1 MTNGHTNGTNGAKNG
16 SSSASEAKRP
26 VRIAGA
32 SGGFSDRQRAISSL
46 AKLDVDAIVGDWLS
60 ECTMTLHGAQKVDNE
75 KLRMEGKLLEEPA
88 GLFDPTF
95 LENLAPALPDIESK
109 GIKVAVNAGACD
121 TQLLTWVV
129 AEEVERQGLS
139 LKVAYVEGDEVTD
152 TVNRL
157 IKQGDKFVSLMTGE
171 NLEDWGYTPIF
182 AQCYLGGAGIA
193 EALKNGADIVICG
206 RVADAA
212 PSVGVGMWWHG
223 WNRDKDWDEIAG
235 SLICGHLIE
244 CAAYVCGGYFSGFK
258 RLMEGCHN
266 LGFPVA
272 SLYADGS
279 CAIEK
284 EPNTGGE
291 VSVGT
296 VASQLLY
303 EIQGP
308 LYFGSDVTA
317 NIEGVVMTEEGK
329 DRVRVT
335 GVKGLPPPITT
346 KVGMTAFGGY
356 QAEFHVYICGLDL
369 EAKAEW
375 VERQVRYSAG
385 DAVKELSCFKFSLNG
400 YCPDNPRN
408 QDVATCDLRIFVQTK
423 NKKLVDK
430 STLDVPGFNRWCMD
444 NGLQGCPGWTLGN
457 DQRQSEGKVYYEY
470 YVSLLPQTEVHHRV
484 VLPWLNK
491 TLDIRPSTE
500 MVEYPRDQPSYE
512 TSNAVPLKS
521 FGPTTRGPMGWVV
534 GCRSGDKAS
543 DANVGFYVRN
553 DDEWDWLRSILTID
567 KIKLMLD
574 EEYVGG
580 KIERFEIPGI
590 RAVHFLLR
598 DHLDRGFNSTST
610 YDTLGKN
617 VGEYLRAKW
626 VDIPNRFLARGRF

>member
-1 MTNGHTNGTNGAKNG
+1 MATFRREKCTINITGTNRA
-16 SSSASEAKRP
+16 

-46 AKLDVDAIVGDWLS
+46 ARLDVDIIVGDWLS
-60 ECTMTLHGAQKVDNE
+60 ECTMTLHGAQKMENE
-75 KLRMEGKLLEEPA
+75 KLRAEGRLMEQPA

-95 LENLAPALPDIESK
+95 IENLSPALPDIARKS
-109 GIKVAVNAGACD
+109 IKVAVNAGACD
-121 TQLLTWVV
+121 AKLLARTV
-129 AEEVERQGLS
+129 ENEVKRRGLD

-152 TVNRL
+152 VVNRL
-157 IKQGDKFVSLMTGE
+157 IKGGEKFTSLMTGKD
-171 NLEDWGYTPIF
+171 LKDWEYTPIY

-193 EALKNGADIVICG
+193 EALKNGADIVVCG

-212 PSVGVGMWWHG
+212 PAVGAGMWWHD
-223 WNRDKDWDEIAG
+223 WNRDKDFDAIAG
-235 SLICGHLIE
+235 GLICGHLIE
-244 CAAYVCGGYFSGFK
+244 CSAYVTGGYFFGFK
-258 RLMEGCHN
+258 RLMDGCAN
-266 LGFPVA
+266 LGFPIA
-272 SLYADGS
+272 ELFADGH
-279 CAIEK
+279 CAINK
-284 EPNTGGE
+284 EPDTGGK
-291 VSVGT
+291 VSIGT

-308 LYFGSDVTA
+308 LYYGSDVTA
-317 NIEGVVMTEEGK
+317 NIEGVVMTEEGN
-329 DRVRVT
+329 D
-335 GVKGLPPPITT
+335 L
-346 KVGMTAFGGY
+346 GMTAIGGY

-375 VERQVRYSAG
+375 VEKQIRHSAG
-385 DAVKELSCFKFSLNG
+385 DAAKELSCSKFSLNG

-457 DQRQSEGKVYYEY
+457 DQRQSEGKIYYEY
-470 YVSLLPQTEVHHRV
+470 YVSLLPQSEVQHRV
-484 VLPWLNK
+484 VFPWLGGN
-491 TLDIRPSTE
+491 TLDVKPCAN
-500 MVEYPRDQPSYE
+500 MKVYPRDQPSYE
-512 TSNAVPLKS
+512 TSNPVNLKS

-534 GCRSGDKAS
+534 GGRSGDKAS
-543 DANVGFYVRN
+543 DANVGFIS
-553 DDEWDWLRSILTID
+553 LLTIP
-567 KIKLMLD
+567 KIQYLLD
-574 EEYVGG
+574 EEYKGG

-617 VGEYLRAKW
+617 VCEYLRSKW
-626 VDIPNRFLARGRF
+626 VDIPNKFLARGRF

>member
-1 MTNGHTNGTNGAKNG
+1 MTGTTNGTSNGAPGG
-16 SSSASEAKRP
+16 SKRP

-46 AKLDVDAIVGDWLS
+46 AKLDVDVIVGDWLS

-75 KLRMEGKLLEEPA
+75 KLRAEGKLMEEPV

-95 LENLAPALPDIESK
+95 IENLAPALPDIARK

-121 TQLLTWVV
+121 TALLASNVE
-129 AEEVERQGLS
+129 AEVRRQGLD

-157 IKQGDKFVSLMTGE
+157 IKKGEKFTSLMTGE
-171 NLEDWGYTPIF
+171 DLKDWGYTPIYS
-182 AQCYLGGAGIA
+182 QCYLGGAGIA
-193 EALKNGADIVICG
+193 EALKNGADIVVCG

-212 PSVGVGMWWHG
+212 PAIGAGMWWHD
-223 WNRDKDWDEIAG
+223 WNRDKDFDQIAG
-235 SLICGHLIE
+235 SLICGHLVE
-244 CAAYVCGGYFSGFK
+244 CAAYVTGGYFSGFK
-258 RLMEGCHN
+258 RLMDGCNN
-266 LGFPVA
+266 LGFPIA
-272 SLYADGS
+272 ELFADGS
-279 CAIEK
+279 CAINK
-284 EPNTGGE
+284 EPDTGGE

-308 LYFGSDVTA
+308 LYYGSDATA
-317 NIEGVVMTEEGK
+317 NIEGIVMTQDGV

-335 GVKGLPPPITT
+335 GVKGYPPPTTT
-346 KVGMTAFGGY
+346 KVGMTAVGGY

-375 VERQVRYSAG
+375 VEKQIRYSAG

-408 QDVATCDLRIFVQTK
+408 QDVATCDLRVFVQTQ

-457 DQRQSEGKVYYEY
+457 DQRQSEGKLYYEY
-470 YVSLLPQTEVHHRV
+470 YVSLLDQSEVQHRV
-484 VLPWLNK
+484 VLPWLDNK
-491 TLDIRPSTE
+491 SIDVRPSTDLK
-500 MVEYPRDQPSYE
+500 VYPRDQPSYE
-512 TSNAVPLKS
+512 TKDAVDLKQ
-521 FGPTTRGPMGWVV
+521 FGPTTRGPLGWVV
-534 GCRSGDKAS
+534 GGRSGDKAS
-543 DANVGFYVRN
+543 DANVGLYVRH
-553 DDEWDWLRSILTID
+553 DDEWDWLRSLLTID
-567 KIKLMLD
+567 KIKYLLD
-574 EEYVGG
+574 EEYKGG

-626 VDIPNRFLARGRF
+626 VDIPNKFLARGRF

>member
-1 MTNGHTNGTNGAKNG
+1 MSFLATLPAKLVN
-16 SSSASEAKRP
+16 

-46 AKLDVDAIVGDWLS
+46 AKLDVDVIVGDWLS

-75 KLRMEGKLLEEPA
+75 KLRAQGKLMEEPV

-95 LENLAPALPDIESK
+95 IENLSPALADIARK

-121 TQLLTWVV
+121 TELLARTV
-129 AEEVERQGLS
+129 EKEVKRQGLD

-157 IKQGDKFVSLMTGE
+157 IKQGEKFTSLMTGE
-171 NLEDWGYTPIF
+171 DLKDWGYTPIYS
-182 AQCYLGGAGIA
+182 QCYLGGAGIA
-193 EALKNGADIVICG
+193 EALKNGADIVVCG

-212 PSVGVGMWWHG
+212 PAVGAGMWWHD
-223 WNRDKDWDEIAG
+223 WNRDKDFDQIAG

-258 RLMEGCHN
+258 RLMDGCTN
-266 LGFPVA
+266 LGFPI
-272 SLYADGS
+272 SELYADGS

-284 EPNTGGE
+284 EPGTGGE

-335 GVKGLPPPITT
+335 GVKGLPPPTTT
-346 KVGMTAFGGY
+346 KVGMTAVGGY
-356 QAEFHVYICGLDL
+356 QAEFHVYICGIDL

-375 VERQVRYSAG
+375 IEKQIRYSAG

-457 DQRQSEGKVYYEY
+457 DQRQSEGKIYYEY
-470 YVSLLPQTEVHHRV
+470 YVALLAQSEVQHRV
-484 VLPWLNK
+484 VLPWLNSK
-491 TLDIRPSTE
+491 TLDVRPPAR
-500 MVEYPRDQPSYE
+500 MKEYPRDQPSYE
-512 TSNAVPLKS
+512 TTDPVDLKQY
-521 FGPTTRGPMGWVV
+521 GPTTRGPMGWVV
-534 GCRSGDKAS
+534 GGRSGDKAS
-543 DANVGFYVRN
+543 DANVGFYVRH
-553 DDEWDWLRSILTID
+553 DDEWDWLRSLLTIP
-567 KIKLMLD
+567 KIQYLLD
-574 EEYVGG
+574 EEYKGG

-617 VGEYLRAKW
+617 VGEYLRSKW
-626 VDIPNRFLARGRF
+626 VDIPNKFLSRGRF

>member
-1 MTNGHTNGTNGAKNG
+1 MDNHYGD
-16 SSSASEAKRP
+16 KRP

-46 AKLDVDAIVGDWLS
+46 AKLDIDVIVGDWLS
-60 ECTMTLHGAQKVDNE
+60 ECTMTIHGAQKIDNE
-75 KLRMEGKLLEEPA
+75 NLRVEGKLLEEPT

-95 LENLAPALPDIESK
+95 IENLSPALPDIARK

-121 TQLLTWVV
+121 TQLLARNVET
-129 AEEVERQGLS
+129 EVKRQGLD
-139 LKVAYVEGDEVTD
+139 LKVAYVEGDEVTE

-157 IKQGDKFVSLMTGE
+157 IKQGERFTSLMTGE
-171 NLEDWGYTPIF
+171 DLKDWGYAPIY

-193 EALKNGADIVICG
+193 AALSNGADIVVCG

-212 PSVGVGMWWHG
+212 PSVGAGMWWHG
-223 WNRDKDWDEIAG
+223 WDRENDWDQIAG

-258 RLMEGCHN
+258 KLMKGCHN
-266 LGFPVA
+266 LGFPIA
-272 SLYADGS
+272 ELYADGT
-279 CAIEK
+279 CVINK
-284 EPNTGGE
+284 EPDTGGE
-291 VSVGT
+291 VSIGT

-308 LYFGSDVTA
+308 LYYGSDVTA
-317 NIEGVVMTEEGK
+317 CLEDIEMIQEG
-329 DRVRVT
+329 DNRVRVT
-335 GVKGLPPPITT
+335 GVKGLPPPLTT

-356 QAEFHVYICGLDL
+356 QAEFHVYICGIDL

-375 VERQVRYSAG
+375 IERQIRYSAG
-385 DAVKELSCFKFSLNG
+385 EAVKELSCFKFSLNG

-470 YVSLLPQTEVHHRV
+470 YVSLLPQYEVQHRV
-484 VLPWLNK
+484 VLPWLGNK
-491 TLDIRPSTE
+491 TINVRPPRE
-500 MVEYPRDQPSYE
+500 LKEYPRDQPSYE
-512 TSNAVPLKS
+512 TKDPVDLRC

-534 GCRSGDKAS
+534 GGRSGDKAS
-543 DANVGFYVRN
+543 DANVGFYVRYE
-553 DDEWDWLRSILTID
+553 DEWDWLRSLLTIGKVKD
-567 KIKLMLD
+567 LLD
-574 EEYVGG
+574 EEYVDG

-590 RAVHFLLR
+590 KAVHFLLR

-617 VGEYLRAKW
+617 VCEYLRAKW
-626 VDIPNRFLARGRF
+626 VDIPNKFLARGRF

>member
-1 MTNGHTNGTNGAKNG
+1 MATINGANGHTNG
-16 SSSASEAKRP
+16 ASKRA

-46 AKLDVDAIVGDWLS
+46 AKLDIDALIGDWLS
-60 ECTMTLHGAQKVDNE
+60 ECTMTLHGAEKVNNE
-75 KLRMEGKLLEEPA
+75 TLRAEGKLMEERV

-95 LENLAPALPDIESK
+95 MDNLSPALADIAGK

-121 TQLLTWVV
+121 TVLLATLVT
-129 AEEVERQGLS
+129 EEVKKQGLD
-139 LKVAYVEGDEVTD
+139 LKVAYLEGDEVTD
-152 TVNRL
+152 AVNKL
-157 IKQGDKFVSLMTGE
+157 IKKGERFPSLMTG
-171 NLEDWGYTPIF
+171 LDLKDWGYTPIY
-182 AQCYLGGAGIA
+182 AQCYLGGAGVA
-193 EALKNGADIVICG
+193 EALNNGADIVICG

-212 PSVGVGMWWHG
+212 TTVGVAMWWHG
-223 WNRDKDWDEIAG
+223 WDRNKHFDEIAG

-258 RLMEGCHN
+258 RLMERCEN
-266 LGFPVA
+266 LGFPIA
-272 SLYADGS
+272 SIEADGS
-279 CAIEK
+279 CVIEK

-308 LYFGSDVTA
+308 LYYGSDVTA
-317 NIEGVVMTEEGK
+317 NIEGVLMKEEGK

-335 GVKGLPPPITT
+335 GVRGLPPPSTT
-346 KVGMTAFGGY
+346 KVGLTAVGGY
-356 QAEFHVYICGLDL
+356 QAEFHVYLCGIDL

-375 VERQVRYSAG
+375 VERQIRYSAG
-385 DAVKELSCFKFSLNG
+385 DAAKELSCFKFSLNG

-408 QDVATCDLRIFVQTK
+408 QDVATVDFRIFVQTK
-423 NKKLVDK
+423 NKKLVSK
-430 STLDVPGFNRWCMD
+430 ATLDVPGFNRWCMD

-457 DQRQSEGKVYYEY
+457 DQRQSEGKIYYEY
-470 YVSLLPQTEVHHRV
+470 YVTLLPQSEVIHRV
-484 VLPWLNK
+484 ILPWLEK
-491 TLDIRPSTE
+491 TINIPVCAVTK
-500 MVEYPRDQPSYE
+500 EYPRDQPSYE
-512 TSNAVPLKS
+512 TRDPVDLKNY
-521 FGPTTRGPMGWVV
+521 GPTTRGPMGWIV
-534 GCRSGDKAS
+534 GGRSGDKAS
-543 DANVGFYVRN
+543 DANVGFYVRH

-567 KIKLMLD
+567 KIKYLLD
-574 EEYVGG
+574 EEYKGG
-580 KIERFEIPGI
+580 RIERFEIPGI

-617 VGEYLRAKW
+617 VCEYLRSKW
-626 VDIPNRFLARGRF
+626 IDMPNKFLHRGRF